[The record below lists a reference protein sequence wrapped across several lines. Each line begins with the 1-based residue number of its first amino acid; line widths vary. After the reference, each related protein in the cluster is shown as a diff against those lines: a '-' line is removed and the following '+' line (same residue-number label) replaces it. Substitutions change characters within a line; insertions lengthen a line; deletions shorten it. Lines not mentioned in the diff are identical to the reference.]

1 MPKLG
6 EFFEREAVAIYSAFG
21 LDCEEGM
28 QVIGVAKAL
37 GMEVLE
43 TDKPMPGEV
52 RLGLGKRIWVR
63 RGLCEKRVTFGIGH
77 EVAAWLLREMGYRCA
92 DVEERENRLAACL
105 LLPRPAI
112 AATLRGHAW
121 HGVREF
127 AGRLGV
133 SETCAALRLGEATGD
148 PVAVVTRTGTRLRGD
163 AWPFDESPEQ
173 LARARRV
180 PDGLFRTRIE
190 KSRIVLCAA

>member
-6 EFFEREAVAIYSAFG
+6 EFFEREAVAIHRAFG
-21 LDCEEGM
+21 LDAERGM
-28 QVIGVAKAL
+28 QIVHLARAL

-63 RGLCEKRVTFGIGH
+63 RGLCDKRVTFGISH
-77 EVAAWLLREMGYRCA
+77 EVAAWLLREMGYRAA

-105 LLPRPAI
+105 VLPRPAI
-112 AATLRGHAW
+112 EAMLRAHPW

-148 PVAVVTRTGTRLRGD
+148 PVAVVTRAGTRLRGEP
-163 AWPFDESPEQ
+163 WPYEESPEQ

-180 PDGLFRTRIE
+180 PDGLLRTRIE